1 MSSSRSLSTLLT
13 AVLES
18 LSLLQLNRFPWV
30 CCGRVCRLPE
40 EVHGCSV
47 SRTDYPDV
55 RGVPGVGI
63 FVGWAVSSSVVAT
76 LVWSGCD
83 KQNELWSSVS

>member
-1 MSSSRSLSTLLT
+1 M

-18 LSLLQLNRFPWV
+18 LSLLQLNRFPWGLLRQGLQASRGGTLV
-30 CCGRVCRLPE
+30 
-40 EVHGCSV
+40 VHSV
-47 SRTDYPDV
+47 GLIIRSQDV
-55 RGVPGVGI
+55 RGVSGVDI

-83 KQNELWSSVS
+83 EQNELWSSVS